1 MEKLHMRM
9 RISIELARS
18 CQSTETSVKK
28 TYKKYIL
35 KNHHFRLPSS
45 KMRQLQSRRDIFNSN
60 YNNVFRSCKYMRFI
74 LLYWV
79 GFFFIGLYIKY
90 HCFVKITELHTCCD
104 TKNTC
109 GVAKDTVFEIYFFY
123 NCWISRN
130 YDNNARLLCRLRSG
144 LRRSSSNSKSWVGR
158 RCYFLLFNKP
168 LLTRSFGHR
177 IMVKHV
183 TPIQRVS
190 ATKANRKYRKC
201 CSFHST

>member
-1 MEKLHMRM
+1 MSKHISLSINFEESSMEKLHMRM

-79 GFFFIGLYIKY
+79 GFFSLVYTLSIIVLSK
-90 HCFVKITELHTCCD
+90 
-104 TKNTC
+104 
-109 GVAKDTVFEIYFFY
+109 
-123 NCWISRN
+123 SRN
-130 YDNNARLLCRLRSG
+130 FTLA
-144 LRRSSSNSKSWVGR
+144 
-158 RCYFLLFNKP
+158 
-168 LLTRSFGHR
+168 
-177 IMVKHV
+177 V
-183 TPIQRVS
+183 TPKIHVGW
-190 ATKANRKYRKC
+190 RKTRFSK
-201 CSFHST
+201 FTFSTIVEYQGTTTIMQDFCVAFEVA